1 VVIVKPQVQP
11 LVPRIKPGGAY
22 LLPFLAVLLALVAL
36 AVVSL
41 LGFGETRETLTRV
54 RVAGATAAARSIAAD
69 LDRAIGYGVPLTELP
84 GVEPYLETRLGSLSE
99 LRFFV
104 VTGSDGRRLYHSG
117 IGASQVDDLVARVT
131 PELLADGWAEEG
143 LARLDIEP
151 FALVRVP
158 LVAESGAVWAA
169 VEPGEITRNL
179 TRKIL
184 AAWPFW
190 VGCLLLALAWAAVA
204 VRGGVLEPL
213 ARLAAAMRAAG
224 EGRFDRL
231 LVRRARDGVGQC
243 LLAFNA
249 IVAGLHAR
257 RLGVIA
263 QAEDVRHAVF
273 DPEVAAAAAVAQDA
287 ALADLGEGLATC
299 PERFRDPRS
308 SDADLFA
315 LTLAAAGLMTI
326 TDGVVAGLP
335 PLPIMIVVAGTLLV
349 GLALGWILGW
359 RRWLVVTLA
368 TLFLA
373 ILLSNGLAVP
383 EGLAALAM
391 DGVSGLVVGLAWGV
405 AWRQRRAS
413 RVTGGLGGGLWVV
426 MAGSLAGAAFAWGL
440 LGDLLTIS
448 VGAILLAT
456 ISLAGALTAPG
467 RRG

>member
-1 VVIVKPQVQP
+1 MKAQVKPLAARVN
-11 LVPRIKPGGAY
+11 PGAAR
-22 LLPFLAVLLALVAL
+22 LLPFLAVLLALMVL
-36 AVVSL
+36 VVVSL

-54 RVAGATAAARSIAAD
+54 RVAGATAAARSIATD

-84 GVEPYLETRLGSLSE
+84 GVEPYLETRLESLSE

-104 VTGSDGRRLYHSG
+104 VTGSDGRRLYQSG
-117 IGASQVDDLVARVT
+117 ISASQVDDLLARVT
-131 PELLADGWAEEG
+131 PALLADGWAEEG

-151 FALVRVP
+151 FALVRVS
-158 LVAESGAVWAA
+158 LVADSGAIWAA

-179 TRKIL
+179 TGKIL

-190 VGCLLLALAWAAVA
+190 VGCLLLALAWTGVAA
-204 VRGGVLEPL
+204 RGGVVEPL

-224 EGRFDRL
+224 DGRFDRL

-249 IVAGLHAR
+249 IVAGLYAR

-273 DPEVAAAAAVAQDA
+273 DPEVAAAAAMAQDA
-287 ALADLGEGLATC
+287 ALADLGEGLATA
-299 PERFRDPRS
+299 PARFRDPRS

-315 LTLAAAGLMTI
+315 LALAAAGLMTI

-359 RRWLVVTLA
+359 RRWLVVTVA
-368 TLFLA
+368 ALFLA
-373 ILLSNGLAVP
+373 VLLINGFSVP
-383 EGLAALAM
+383 EGPAVLAM
-391 DGVSGLVVGLAWGV
+391 DGVSGVVVGLAWGV

-413 RVTGGLGGGLWVV
+413 RVTGGLGGGIWVL
-426 MAGSLAGAAFAWGL
+426 MASSLAGVALAWGL

-448 VGAILLAT
+448 VGAILLTT

>member
-1 VVIVKPQVQP
+1 MP
-11 LVPRIKPGGAY
+11 
-22 LLPFLAVLLALVAL
+22 
-36 AVVSL
+36 
-41 LGFGETRETLTRV
+41 
-54 RVAGATAAARSIAAD
+54 
-69 LDRAIGYGVPLTELP
+69 
-84 GVEPYLETRLGSLSE
+84 
-99 LRFFV
+99 
-104 VTGSDGRRLYHSG
+104 
-117 IGASQVDDLVARVT
+117 
-131 PELLADGWAEEG
+131 DGW
-143 LARLDIEP
+143 
-151 FALVRVP
+151 
-158 LVAESGAVWAA
+158 
-169 VEPGEITRNL
+169 
-179 TRKIL
+179 
-184 AAWPFW
+184 
-190 VGCLLLALAWAAVA
+190 
-204 VRGGVLEPL
+204 
-213 ARLAAAMRAAG
+213 
-224 EGRFDRL
+224 
-231 LVRRARDGVGQC
+231 
-243 LLAFNA
+243 
-249 IVAGLHAR
+249 
-257 RLGVIA
+257 GVIA

>member
-1 VVIVKPQVQP
+1 
-11 LVPRIKPGGAY
+11 
-22 LLPFLAVLLALVAL
+22 
-36 AVVSL
+36 
-41 LGFGETRETLTRV
+41 
-54 RVAGATAAARSIAAD
+54 
-69 LDRAIGYGVPLTELP
+69 
-84 GVEPYLETRLGSLSE
+84 
-99 LRFFV
+99 
-104 VTGSDGRRLYHSG
+104 
-117 IGASQVDDLVARVT
+117 
-131 PELLADGWAEEG
+131 
-143 LARLDIEP
+143 
-151 FALVRVP
+151 
-158 LVAESGAVWAA
+158 
-169 VEPGEITRNL
+169 
-179 TRKIL
+179 
-184 AAWPFW
+184 
-190 VGCLLLALAWAAVA
+190 
-204 VRGGVLEPL
+204 
-213 ARLAAAMRAAG
+213 
-224 EGRFDRL
+224 
-231 LVRRARDGVGQC
+231 
-243 LLAFNA
+243 
-249 IVAGLHAR
+249 R

-273 DPEVAAAAAVAQDA
+273 DPEVAAAAAVAQDT

-315 LTLAAAGLMTI
+315 MTLAAAGLMTI

-368 TLFLA
+368 ALFLA

-413 RVTGGLGGGLWVV
+413 RVTGGLGGGAWVV